1 MAPDGLRADNF
12 NAVVPTLGTLV
23 GAGTIDAKNNLD
35 FKMVAT
41 LTKSA
46 GGATSAAAA
55 ARRRVRAG
63 VLGGLLGKVAGG
75 GGGSAATA
83 GQRIPFMI
91 EGTTADPKFVPDV
104 KGIAASMLKSKLGGL
119 VSPGGT
125 SQQQPNTNNPLG
137 GLGGLFKKKKT
148 DDRLSKVFALLFRRE
163 VNATL

>member
-1 MAPDGLRADNF
+1 MAPDGLRADDF

-46 GGATSAAAA
+46 GGATGAAAA
-55 ARRRVRAG
+55 TGGTGSAG
-63 VLGGLLGKVAGG
+63 GTAGILGGLLGKIPGG
-75 GGGSAATA
+75 GGGSTASA

-104 KGIAASMLKSKLGGL
+104 KGIAASMLKSKLGSL
-119 VSPGGT
+119 VSPSST
-125 SQQQPNTNNPLG
+125 SPQQQNTNNPLS
-137 GLGGLFKKKKT
+137 GLGGLFQKKKP
-148 DDRLSKVFALLFRRE
+148 
-163 VNATL
+163 